1 MKFSRPRERE
11 ELINLTP
18 LIDMVFILLVFFML
32 AGAIRPTDAFPVD
45 LATSA
50 SRTFGDER
58 DLVILVRADGMVA
71 VNNQVMNQPAMIA
84 RVTSALADD
93 PAALVQVKADGD
105 AEANGVIA
113 VMEQLREA
121 GVGYIVLLT
130 KGASLDGE
138 A

>member
-1 MKFSRPRERE
+1 MKFTRPRERD

-58 DLVILVRADGMVA
+58 DLVILVRSD
-71 VNNQVMNQPAMIA
+71 
-84 RVTSALADD
+84 
-93 PAALVQVKADGD
+93 
-105 AEANGVIA
+105 
-113 VMEQLREA
+113 LR
-121 GVGYIVLLT
+121 
-130 KGASLDGE
+130 
-138 A
+138 